1 MPLNPVAGLRT
12 YISKLRRIALRTRIM
27 MQQQIQRWVAAF
39 GFRQVIKRFLVSVWC
54 LQWERTSETKENPEY
69 LSDEI

>member
-1 MPLNPVAGLRT
+1 
-12 YISKLRRIALRTRIM
+12 